1 MSDHNSQRSKWF
13 IEEIIPHEGDLR
25 GWLNNRFSSVQDVDD
40 VIQEAYARL
49 FTARESGTIVNPRAY
64 LFICARNIALNR
76 LRHLKY
82 ERPSGA
88 VQIDSSEIQDSLKN
102 PRESAVISDDIEML
116 ITAIQSLPKR
126 CRQIITLRRLYGYT
140 QKEVAEKLGIAEG
153 TVEKQGKIGL
163 KKCVKFF
170 RSHGYKNFS

>member
-1 MSDHNSQRSKWF
+1 MNEDNDQRSKWF

-25 GWLNNRFSSVQDVDD
+25 SWLSARFSSVQDVDD
-40 VIQEAYARL
+40 VIQDAYTRL
-49 FTARESGTIVNPRAY
+49 LKAKESGTIVNPRAY
-64 LFICARNIALNR
+64 LFICARNIVLNR
-76 LRHLKY
+76 IRHMKY
-82 ERPSGA
+82 ERPTGA
-88 VQIDSSEIQDSLKN
+88 VEIDSETIQDSLKN
-102 PRESAVISDDIEML
+102 PLENAVTNNDVEIL
-116 ITAIQSLPKR
+116 IKAIQSLPRR

-140 QKEVAEKLGIAEG
+140 QKEVAEKLGIAQG

>member
-1 MSDHNSQRSKWF
+1 MHEDSSNRSKWF

-25 GWLNNRFSSVQDVDD
+25 SWLSVRFSSVQDVDD

-49 FTARESGTIVNPRAY
+49 FKAKASGTIVNPRAY

-82 ERPSGA
+82 ERPAGA
-88 VQIDSSEIQDSLKN
+88 VEIDSERIQADLRNPSEH
-102 PRESAVISDDIEML
+102 AVISDDVNIL
-116 ITAIQSLPKR
+116 IQAIQSLPRR
-126 CRQIITLRRLYGYT
+126 CRQIITLRRLYGYS

-163 KKCVKFF
+163 KKCVQYFKT
-170 RSHGYKNFS
+170 HGYKNFR